1 MSGGVFG
8 SSALVRQIFYNC
20 LCSEHPDA
28 TLNPSVIEPV
38 RGALELAR
46 KGVAK

>member
-8 SSALVRQIFYNC
+8 SSALVRQVFYNN
-20 LCSEHPDA
+20 LRSAHPEA
-28 TLNPSVIEPV
+28 AINPSVIEPV

-46 KGVAK
+46 KGY

>member
-8 SSALVRQIFYNC
+8 SSPLVRQSFYKS
-20 LCSEHPDA
+20 LHLEFPDA
-28 TLNPSVIEPV
+28 DVNPNVIEPV

-46 KGVAK
+46 KGS